1 MTTISLVI
9 PCFNEA
15 ESLPNLISLCQDMG
29 REKSNLEIVIVD
41 NGSTDNT
48 SLILDK
54 FASSV
59 SFITIV
65 RVEINLG
72 YGHGILEGLKKAKGD
87 ILGWTH
93 ADLQTDL
100 KDVIEGSVFFEQTEN
115 IELLFVKGRR
125 YGRPL
130 IDVIFTV
137 GMSFFESL
145 LMKKKMWD
153 INAQPTLFHRSFYEE
168 WKDPPKDFSLDL
180 FAYFMAKRNYLNI
193 KRFPVLFGERAHG
206 ISHWNVSFSAKYRF
220 IKRTLYY
227 SFLLNK
233 RFKDNA

>member
-1 MTTISLVI
+1 
-9 PCFNEA
+9 
-15 ESLPNLISLCQDMG
+15 
-29 REKSNLEIVIVD
+29 
-41 NGSTDNT
+41 
-48 SLILDK
+48 
-54 FASSV
+54 
-59 SFITIV
+59 
-65 RVEINLG
+65 
-72 YGHGILEGLKKAKGD
+72 
-87 ILGWTH
+87 
-93 ADLQTDL
+93 
-100 KDVIEGSVFFEQTEN
+100 
-115 IELLFVKGRR
+115 
-125 YGRPL
+125 
-130 IDVIFTV
+130 
-137 GMSFFESL
+137 
-145 LMKKKMWD
+145 MKKKMWD

>member
-1 MTTISLVI
+1 MTKISLII

-15 ESLPNLISLCQDMG
+15 KNLPLLISRCQEINNKD
-29 REKSNLEIVIVD
+29 SNIEIIIVD

-48 SLILDK
+48 SQILEK
-54 FASSV
+54 FASGIPY
-59 SFITIV
+59 ITTLK
-65 RVEINLG
+65 VEKNLG
-72 YGHGILEGLKKAKGD
+72 YGHGILEGLREAKGD

-93 ADLQTDL
+93 ADLQTDP
-100 KDVIEGSVFFEQTEN
+100 KDAIEGLVFFEQTEN
-115 IELLFVKGRR
+115 VELLFVKGRR

-153 INAQPTLFHRSFYEE
+153 INAQPTLFHRSFFEE

-180 FAYFMAKRNYLNI
+180 FAYFMAKRNNLNI

-206 ISHWNVSFSAKYRF
+206 ISHWNVSLSAKYRF

-227 SFLLNK
+227 SLILNK